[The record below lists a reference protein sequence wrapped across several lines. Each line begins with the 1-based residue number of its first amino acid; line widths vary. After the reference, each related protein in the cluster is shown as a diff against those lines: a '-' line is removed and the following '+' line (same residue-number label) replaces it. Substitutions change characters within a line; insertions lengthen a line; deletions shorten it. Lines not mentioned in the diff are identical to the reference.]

1 MTPRPYDKD
10 LDDVTS
16 GSDIPPKGT
25 LSTAVAKS
33 TLHNL
38 GYVQLK
44 SFSLSTPSLKDEM
57 IGVLLSCID
66 ELRRQSY
73 LYNADVTI
81 AARVL
86 TDIVED
92 LRP

>member
-1 MTPRPYDKD
+1 MNGT
-10 LDDVTS
+10 TS

-25 LSTAVAKS
+25 APISVAKN

-44 SFSLSTPSLKDEM
+44 SFSLSTSSLRDEM